1 MRERRVAADASS
13 LIGLAMVGQFGLLR
27 RVFGRVD
34 VTDAVR
40 GEVCSGANL
49 PGAAE
54 LGTAVEDGWIA
65 VVPVEADP
73 QFADLGDG
81 EASTLAYASEVGALV
96 LMDDQAARS
105 RATEQGL
112 EVMGV
117 GGVLL
122 AAKRRGFV
130 AEIRPLIEKLRTGGF
145 RLSDAVVRVLLGEA
159 KEA

>member
-34 VTDAVR
+34 VTDAVCD
-40 GEVCSGANL
+40 EVCSGANL
-49 PGAAE
+49 PGAEE

-122 AAKRRGFV
+122 AAKRRGFEG
-130 AEIRPLIEKLRTGGF
+130 EIRPLIERLRTGGF
-145 RLSDAVVRVLLGEA
+145 HLSDAVVRVLLVEA